1 MDPCYKGY
9 TPFVIVKAP
18 TMNDHTLPSQAQ
30 QETYATAYYYFFQAL
45 ELLAQDAETQCKRL
59 DFFNVAWEIAD
70 DITRGA
76 ELLTSIPGG
85 HLSDAQRQGIAA
97 LQDAVSALPKAVIF
111 CVNSHEGHL
120 AAMNHPAWL
129 PLRARATALISE
141 LESETKK
148 NAEYF
153 RQGQ

>member
-1 MDPCYKGY
+1 MIDQ
-9 TPFVIVKAP
+9 AP
-18 TMNDHTLPSQAQ
+18 PSQAQ

-59 DFFNVAWEIAD
+59 DYFNVAWEIAD
-70 DITRGA
+70 DISRGA

-85 HLSDAQRQGIAA
+85 HLSPEQRQGIAE
-97 LQDAVSALPKAVIF
+97 LEEAVSALPKAVIF
-111 CVNSHEGHL
+111 CVNTHEGHL
-120 AAMNHPAWL
+120 AAMNHPAWT

-141 LESETKK
+141 LDSETKK